1 MKTPL
6 ATRKCS
12 TRFKTA
18 RIVSKSELE
27 TFPVTKASRNTISAR
42 YRLLERLC
50 KSSRTARVWSKSATT
65 GRLTRWSGSSSR
77 RRRDRRRRGGVAC
90 PWASAATTAPIC
102 SSSASTRVLSFF
114 LFLFFFLVWRFS
126 SSFFS
131 FFYRVR
137 FSSLFLLG
145 FLRKLAIFRGTGGGG
160 GGGED
165 PITDDFLIQQRS
177 HHWVKSSSDLNH
189 WRPWLDIELSRVM
202 AGGGEGRASR
212 RRRRPGQRS
221 AVFSS
226 SRGPAATST
235 AAVERLLP
243 VTCYYIDR
251 RGDDDASPWQRRRPC
266 LNWNAGL
273 GRFVRVVRGFA
284 WTDTHTKYAAGV
296 IFLVSFF
303 LSFFFYF
310 VASLGFSW
318 GLVDL
323 FSWLVSV
330 PTIYLSIKSF
340 PDNKDG
346 H

>member
-126 SSFFS
+126 SSFF
-131 FFYRVR
+131 FVFLP
-137 FSSLFLLG
+137 SSLFVVVPPG
-145 FLRKLAIFRGTGGGG
+145 FLAKIGNFSWDG
-160 GGGED
+160 
-165 PITDDFLIQQRS
+165 
-177 HHWVKSSSDLNH
+177 
-189 WRPWLDIELSRVM
+189 
-202 AGGGEGRASR
+202 R
-212 RRRRPGQRS
+212 RRRRRRGSNHRWLPDSTAITPLGQELVGPEPLAAMARHRVVESDGGGRGGEGVATPTSPGATVRRFFVLEGAGGHLDRGRGTVVACYLLLYRS
-221 AVFSS
+221 TGWRRRVAM
-226 SRGPAATST
+226 ATSPPMF
-235 AAVERLLP
+235 ELE
-243 VTCYYIDR
+243 
-251 RGDDDASPWQRRRPC
+251 RRPWTFRSC
-266 LNWNAGL
+266 
-273 GRFVRVVRGFA
+273 RSRVRMDRH
-284 WTDTHTKYAAGV
+284 THK
-296 IFLVSFF
+296 ICSRSNFPRFF
-303 LSFFFYF
+303 LSFFLFLLRCESWLQLRFGWSFF
-310 VASLGFSW
+310 VARICSNHISFHQIFSR
-318 GLVDL
+318 
-323 FSWLVSV
+323 
-330 PTIYLSIKSF
+330 
-340 PDNKDG
+340 
-346 H
+346 